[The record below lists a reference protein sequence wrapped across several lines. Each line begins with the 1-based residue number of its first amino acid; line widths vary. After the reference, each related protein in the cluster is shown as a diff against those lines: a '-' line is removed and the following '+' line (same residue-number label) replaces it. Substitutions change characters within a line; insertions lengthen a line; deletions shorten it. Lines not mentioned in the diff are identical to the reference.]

1 MTTSI
6 NYKEAA
12 IDLLEAAKIEELTSQ
27 LRGDGYRVTVHPSG
41 EDLGYDL
48 VAEKDN
54 RKMAV
59 EVKFNARLGE
69 SAETIKALRRR
80 SIERGY
86 DEFQLVVVSP
96 PHETD
101 VHIEG
106 LDKKLLD
113 HLRKSPPEAL
123 KNVPQMPRIETVSGL
138 DYDAISIIADGT
150 RVTGNGVVRV
160 GGPLPR
166 LEPIDG
172 ILPCFVQAVHNFPFT
187 FEITLDHELNITDDT
202 KIDVDTSSWFD
213 ED

>member
-6 NYKEAA
+6 DYKEAA

-59 EVKFNARLGE
+59 EVKFNARLSE

-101 VHIEG
+101 VYIEG
-106 LDKKLLD
+106 LDKKLLE
-113 HLRKSPPEAL
+113 HLSESPPDAF
-123 KNVPQMPRIETVSGL
+123 KNVQSPCIESVREL
-138 DYDAISIIADGT
+138 DIDSISVTAEGT
-150 RVTGNGVVRV
+150 RVTGNGVLRV
-160 GGPLPR
+160 WERPTGGVYITNIPR
-166 LEPIDG
+166 STLQWVTG
-172 ILPCFVQAVHNFPFT
+172 LPFT
-187 FEITLDHELNITDDT
+187 FEIKLDNELRITDVY
-202 KIDVDTSSWFD
+202 KIDVDTSSWLD